1 VRMERVMSNE
11 EDNAASQPAIEKA
24 VGASVI
30 VKGRQYSPFVFGK
43 ASSISKQQARDVAQL
58 HESFTY
64 NLKNRL
70 SATLQAATEVVP
82 ASVDEFPYSDFVRK
96 LPEDS
101 YLALIDVQPAHA
113 LAVLGLELS
122 VARVMIDLMLGGD
135 GRPAPAQRPL
145 TEIEEKVLQIALDV
159 ICEELV
165 AAWRQVI
172 EIDFSFDRSR
182 RLADLYRLIP
192 SYEKILILCFDLKV
206 AAHTGTLTLAF
217 PAAVS
222 SALVRKLVRKSSRTQ
237 SQLPE
242 FQARIRE
249 RLLDCVFGV
258 QLVLPPTRIKGRD
271 LLLLTTGQTLLIQHT
286 LSQPAVLLV
295 AGRRMFSAVPARSG
309 TQRCA
314 AVRQKFP
321 ISFSDEKVSG

>member
-1 VRMERVMSNE
+1 MKMENVVSHE
-11 EDNAASQPAIEKA
+11 ETTTAQQPPAEKA
-24 VGASVI
+24 TAASVI
-30 VKGRQYSPFVFGK
+30 VKGRQYAPFVFGK
-43 ASSISKQQARDVAQL
+43 ASSMSKQQARDVAQL

-70 SATLQAATEVVP
+70 SASLQAATEVVP
-82 ASVDEFPYSDFVRK
+82 ASVDELPYSDFVRS

-101 YLALIDVQPAHA
+101 YLASIDVQPAQV

-135 GRPAPAQRPL
+135 GKPVPAQRPL
-145 TEIEEKVLQIALDV
+145 TEIEEKVLQIVLDV
-159 ICEELV
+159 ICEELS

-172 EIDFSFDRSR
+172 ETDFSFDRSR

-192 SYEKILILCFDLKV
+192 SYEKILILSFDLKV
-206 AAHTGTLTLAF
+206 AAQSGVLTLAF

-222 SALVRKLVRKSSRTQ
+222 SALVRKLVKKSSRTQ

-258 QLVLPPTRIKGRD
+258 EMVLPPTRIRGRD
-271 LLLLTTGQTLLIQHT
+271 LLSLTAGQTLLIQHP
-286 LSQPAVLLV
+286 LNQPAVLLV
-295 AGRRMFSAVPARSG
+295 AGRRVFSAFPGRCG
-309 TQRCA
+309 NQRCA
-314 AVRQKFP
+314 AVRQRFP
-321 ISFSDEKVSG
+321 ISFSDGKVNV